1 MKRLSLLIMLLVLSN
16 NVFSQTIKF
25 ENHSDDEKIAIPII
39 KLKIGNNK
47 DKLFIV
53 DTGATFSSIDIKY
66 IYDNYKISYLKNEFK
81 IATFNN
87 ENNNDNIKIVHTY
100 INDTLQINLIS
111 LDLNDI
117 SDKLNIDLYGIIGSD
132 FLRRNKLIIDYNRRE
147 IYQAKD

>member
-147 IYQAKD
+147 IYKAKD